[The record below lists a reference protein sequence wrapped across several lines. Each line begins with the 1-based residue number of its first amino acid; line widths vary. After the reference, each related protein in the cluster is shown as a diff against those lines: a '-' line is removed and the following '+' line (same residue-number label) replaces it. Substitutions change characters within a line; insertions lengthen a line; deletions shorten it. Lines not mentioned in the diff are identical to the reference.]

1 MSPEFADRFA
11 FSAAWVL
18 AWAGASLVYRA
29 LKGKPIFYRRL
40 PRVRFREWNATGNSH
55 RNWFTRLG
63 GANGC
68 LVVQVTD
75 DVLDIHPFVPFNWLF
90 LPEIL
95 GIEHRVP
102 LSGVASARP
111 VPVERAFTHTVFRK
125 FVKRRGV
132 EVELV
137 SGEGA
142 REKVSLWL
150 KEPEGFLSALGVPP
164 APRAAKPSP
173 GRFSRGTR

>member
-1 MSPEFADRFA
+1 MTLEFPDRIVL
-11 FSAAWVL
+11 SAAWVL

-29 LKGKPIFYRRL
+29 LRGKPIFYRRL
-40 PRVRFREWNATGNSH
+40 PRVRFREWNATGNSQ

-68 LVVQVTD
+68 LVVQVSD

-95 GIEHRVP
+95 GVEHRVP
-102 LSGVASARP
+102 LTGVSSARP
-111 VPVERAFTHTVFRK
+111 VADERAPARTIFRK

-150 KEPEGFLSALGVPP
+150 KEPEKFLAALGVPP
-164 APRAAKPSP
+164 EPRAAKRTP
-173 GRFSRGTR
+173 GRFSGGTR

>member
-1 MSPEFADRFA
+1 MTLGFPDRLVL
-11 FSAAWVL
+11 SAACVL

-29 LKGKPIFYRRL
+29 LKGRPIFYRRL

-90 LPEIL
+90 LPEVL

-111 VPVERAFTHTVFRK
+111 VASERAFTHTIFRK

-132 EVELV
+132 EMELV
-137 SGEGA
+137 TGEGG

-150 KEPEGFLSALGVPP
+150 KEPERFLAALGVPP
-164 APRAAKPSP
+164 SPRAAKRPP
-173 GRFSRGTR
+173 GRFPRGTC

>member
-1 MSPEFADRFA
+1 MTLEFPDRLA
-11 FSAAWVL
+11 LSMAWVL
-18 AWAGASLVYRA
+18 AWTGASLVYRA

-40 PRVRFREWNATGNSH
+40 PRVRFREWNATGNSQ

-95 GIEHRVP
+95 GIEYRVP
-102 LSGVASARP
+102 LSGVASVRP
-111 VPVERAFTHTVFRK
+111 VVRERVFTHTVFRK
-125 FVKRRGV
+125 FVKRWGV

-137 SGEGA
+137 TGKGA
-142 REKVSLWL
+142 REKVILWL
-150 KEPEGFLSALGVPP
+150 KEPERFLAALGVPP
-164 APRAAKPSP
+164 SPGAAKSPS
-173 GRFSRGTR
+173 GRFSRGKR